1 MEKIFEK
8 LQNNKAVNRFLNKDG
23 RFVVQDALSLSLL
36 ISSSFYKQPQK
47 YCIVCENLYN
57 AQQVYEQLV
66 NLIGEENTLFFP
78 QDEVIKIDVEAHS
91 KEMLGQRLYVL

>member
-36 ISSSFYKQPQK
+36 ISSSFYKKPQK

-66 NLIGEENTLFFP
+66 
-78 QDEVIKIDVEAHS
+78 K
-91 KEMLGQRLYVL
+91 